1 MLELRLH
8 RKEAQLQDLE
18 QEQWH
23 QWLGVNF
30 VTKSIPPGEAK
41 EALSLFSVYLMY
53 LLVND
58 LLDVMARGDG
68 KIT

>member
-23 QWLGVNF
+23 QLV
-30 VTKSIPPGEAK
+30 
-41 EALSLFSVYLMY
+41 LMHLF
-53 LLVND
+53 
-58 LLDVMARGDG
+58 
-68 KIT
+68 